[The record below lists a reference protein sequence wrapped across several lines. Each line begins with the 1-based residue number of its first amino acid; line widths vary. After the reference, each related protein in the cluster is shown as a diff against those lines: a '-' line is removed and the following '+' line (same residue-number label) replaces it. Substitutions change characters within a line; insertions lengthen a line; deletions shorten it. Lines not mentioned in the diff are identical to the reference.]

1 MAYQKTQG
9 REAHNVIASDDANIP
24 YTRLRI
30 EGTSGIVGVNKLV
43 ISSGSLITQGV
54 QIGDI
59 VYNNDTNTAATVTDV
74 TSATDCTLN
83 ANIFTAA
90 GASYSIY
97 AASPGEGEDANNG
110 CVLYIG
116 KSGDLSVN
124 VVGGVSPV
132 IFKAVP
138 IGFFPMQVIKI
149 NKTAT
154 DADSFVA
161 IW

>member
-9 REAHNVIASDDANIP
+9 REAHNVIKSDNANIP
-24 YTRLRI
+24 YTTKRI
-30 EGTSGIVGVNKLV
+30 SGSSGAVEVDKLV
-43 ISSGSLITQGV
+43 ASGSSNFINSGV

-59 VYNNDTNTAATVTDV
+59 VYNTTDNTAATVILVD
-74 TSATDCTLN
+74 SATKLTLN
-83 ANIFTAA
+83 ADIFTN
-90 GASYSIY
+90 ASNYIIY
-97 AASPGEGEDANNG
+97 AASPGEGDDANNG

-124 VVGGVSPV
+124 VVGGESPV

-138 IGFFPMQVIKI
+138 IGFFPMQVTKI
-149 NKTAT
+149 NLKATTA
-154 DADSFVA
+154 DDFVA